1 MGTVLKVLKR
11 DFTRLIKVPAGLIVV
26 VVLLVLPSLYAW
38 FNVAGFWNPY
48 DNTGNMRVCV
58 VNEDQGA
65 YSDLTGMLNMGD
77 EIVSEL
83 SNNDQLGWTFTDR
96 DSALEEV
103 RSGKAYAAFIIPND
117 FSADTLTLFGADFH
131 QPSLQYYVNEKA
143 GGISTKVTDSG
154 ATSLDQTINDSF
166 VSTVSETIARVFDEK
181 IQTTDSDISSLKTG
195 IDSQLSSIQTALQ
208 DSKSSI
214 QNLQSIATDSADKAS
229 AAKDE
234 LQTTKSTVSDLKQS
248 LNDTSQ
254 LLSSLQGSL
263 GPFTLQLMS
272 GLDESSVLA
281 SEAAS
286 NVNGSI
292 GSVSGAISNAQG
304 SVSSAVEQGS
314 ALVNLNTSLIESLQS
329 VADSLPEGSEK
340 DALNSSIAALESQ
353 NQSLSSAISGI
364 NSSYSSIEQA
374 STSVSAASDSLN
386 SAVQNALQSGDG
398 YRQTLIDET
407 FPALNTT
414 STSLIQTSGELAR
427 AIDNQILLIDKAS
440 AELDQLHDFLLQTS
454 STLEDTVSLIDGIS
468 QDFESIQVDISALSN
483 SEVLTSLFGENGL
496 DPDKISEF
504 MYSPAK
510 IETVSLYSV
519 NSYGSAMAPLFMNL
533 TLWIG
538 VFMLLV
544 ILRTE
549 VDREG
554 ISHITAR
561 QSYVARLLFFG
572 VLAALQAIICCTG
585 NIVLGVEVANG
596 VLFYVTA
603 IVASLTYLCI
613 QYALSVLLQHVGK
626 GLCVILIFVQIPGA
640 TGLYPIEMT
649 PEFFQTVYP
658 LFPFTYGINALR
670 ETIAGFYGMQWGSY
684 IGVLLIFACVFLCIG
699 LLLRPYFV
707 NVNRM
712 VAHQIKESDII
723 NGEDAQLPAR
733 RYRSALLF
741 RALINQKAFREEI
754 FNRADTYKQRYD
766 KGKHVVLG
774 IIIGFPVVATI
785 VLSFL
790 SIDKVILLTVWLVW
804 LVLVIMFV
812 IIVEFIRD
820 RLNHEVALSS
830 YSNEKMKRFFDEL
843 GIDVS
848 SSSGKASYQEG
859 DSNE

>member
-11 DFTRLIKVPAGLIVV
+11 DFTRLIKVPAALIVV

-117 FSADTLTLFGADFH
+117 FSADTLTLFGDDFH

-195 IDSQLSSIQTALQ
+195 IASQLSNIQTTLQ

-234 LQTTKSTVSDLKQS
+234 LQTAKSTITDLKQS

-314 ALVNLNTSLIESLQS
+314 ALVNLNTSLIEGLQS

-386 SAVQNALQSGDG
+386 SAVQNALQSGDS
-398 YRQTLIDET
+398 YRQTLVDET

-414 STSLIQTSGELAR
+414 STSLIQTSGDLAR

-496 DPDKISEF
+496 DPEKISEF
-504 MYSPAK
+504 MYSPAE

-554 ISHITAR
+554 IPHITAR
-561 QSYVARLLFFG
+561 QSYVARLMFFG
-572 VLAALQAIICCTG
+572 ALAALQAIICCTG
-585 NIVLGVEVANG
+585 NIVLGVEVTNG

-684 IGVLLIFACVFLCIG
+684 VGVLLIFACVFLCIG

-707 NVNRM
+707 NLNRM

-741 RALINQKAFREEI
+741 RALLNQKAFREEI
-754 FNRADTYKQRYD
+754 LNRADTYKQRYD
-766 KGKHVVLG
+766 KGKHIVLG

-790 SIDKVILLTVWLVW
+790 SVDKVILLTVWLVW

-848 SSSGKASYQEG
+848 SSSDKVSHQEG

>member
-1 MGTVLKVLKR
+1 MGTVLKILKR
-11 DFTRLIKVPAGLIVV
+11 DFTRLIKVPAALIVV

-314 ALVNLNTSLIESLQS
+314 ALVNLNTSLIEGLQS

-414 STSLIQTSGELAR
+414 STSLIQTSGDLAR

-496 DPDKISEF
+496 DPEKISEF
-504 MYSPAK
+504 MYSPAE

-554 ISHITAR
+554 IPHITAR

-707 NVNRM
+707 NLNRM

-754 FNRADTYKQRYD
+754 LNRADTYKQRYD

-785 VLSFL
+785 VLSLL

-812 IIVEFIRD
+812 IIVEFVRD

-848 SSSGKASYQEG
+848 SSSGRASHQEG

>member
-11 DFTRLIKVPAGLIVV
+11 DFTRLIKVPAALIVV

-314 ALVNLNTSLIESLQS
+314 ALVNLNTSLIEGLQS

-468 QDFESIQVDISALSN
+468 QDFESIQIGISALSN
-483 SEVLTSLFGENGL
+483 SEVLTSLFGENRI
-496 DPDKISEF
+496 DPEKISEF

-626 GLCVILIFVQIPGA
+626 GLCVILICVQIPGA

-848 SSSGKASYQEG
+848 SSSGKASHQEG

>member
-11 DFTRLIKVPAGLIVV
+11 DFTRLIKVPAALIVV

-65 YSDLTGMLNMGD
+65 YSDLTGMLNMGE

-414 STSLIQTSGELAR
+414 STSLIQTSGDLAR

-848 SSSGKASYQEG
+848 SSSGKASHQEG